1 MGKRKLEEV
10 DGDDSSQIESDDSC
24 SSSNSIT
31 TNSSTDVPSASCI
44 KRKKH
49 KNVKFEGVNV
59 YYFPRAQG
67 FTCIPSEGG
76 STLGM
81 ADKHVF
87 TENFTLSEYAKEQKR
102 IHRMLLEEQRQKGKL
117 MEGLEQRLAEMDNE
131 DCHSDDDSD
140 WDFDELDDYYFLQPM
155 SIRQRRIMLR
165 TAGVKKIDN
174 TEKDLCKE
182 IRVSREAC
190 GCDCKLYCDPETC
203 ACSLAGIKCQVDR
216 LSFPCG
222 CARDGCANPAGRV
235 EFNPVRV
242 RTHFIHTLMRLELD
256 AKRDKSRENSSSESV
271 SGSESDS
278 ERPAVDLLE
287 FNSNELG
294 ACRDCQNSDVCNAMM
309 QEVKNATLE
318 AEQQRASAI
327 LSNSYQNI
335 NSFQTYTNLTNN
347 TVSCVYG
354 NSVECYNAENTTTM
368 YDFSKDDT
376 GYSENSDC
384 SSEGSVSY
392 ETNGYRKS
400 YQNLSNF
407 NVQSGNGSGKFCNKN
422 VTYLSDVTDNQKY
435 TQLNDSCHQ
444 PYKLQ
449 PISSM
454 LNSIHDN
461 TRSTDTPQWNFNSS
475 AKPYTDSC
483 NNSVPFSSAPYS
495 ISLNP
500 CSYTT
505 MSNTTSDRIA
515 ETCPGISSHMKK
527 DLKETDMSLPGSKRL
542 ENGDLNEYINSVET
556 DQCLDQVDSNT
567 QSLNVI
573 SSSLSDG
580 YVSSLYDSDSSN
592 HAVAPSEVNSSF
604 HKTEISQESQ
614 REAEVAVASIKPR
627 EENSGPNFA
636 EIIKESIFEIV
647 SA

>member
-1 MGKRKLEEV
+1 
-10 DGDDSSQIESDDSC
+10 
-24 SSSNSIT
+24 
-31 TNSSTDVPSASCI
+31 
-44 KRKKH
+44 
-49 KNVKFEGVNV
+49 
-59 YYFPRAQG
+59 
-67 FTCIPSEGG
+67 
-76 STLGM
+76 M
-81 ADKHVF
+81 ADKHIF
-87 TENFTLSEYAKEQKR
+87 SENFTLSEYAKEQRR
-102 IHRMLLEEQRQKGKL
+102 IHRVLLEEQRQKGKL
-117 MEGLEQRLAEMDNE
+117 MEGLEERLAEMENE

-140 WDFDELDDYYFLQPM
+140 WDFEDLDDYYFLQPM
-155 SIRQRRIMLR
+155 SIRQRRMMLR

-190 GCDCKLYCDPETC
+190 GCDCKMYCDPETC

-235 EFNPVRV
+235 EFNPIRV

-256 AKRDKSRENSSSESV
+256 AKLEKSREGGSSDSL
-271 SGSESDS
+271 SGSESES
-278 ERPAVDLLE
+278 EKSGVDLTE
-287 FNSNELG
+287 FNSNEHG
-294 ACRDCQNSDVCNAMM
+294 SCRDCQNSDVCNAMM
-309 QEVKNATLE
+309 QEVKNATME
-318 AEQQRASAI
+318 AEQQRASAV

-335 NSFQTYTNLTNN
+335 NSFQTYTNLTNHS
-347 TVSCVYG
+347 VSCVYG

-368 YDFSKDDT
+368 YDFTKDDI

-392 ETNGYRKS
+392 ESNGYRKS

-407 NVQSGNGSGKFCNKN
+407 LVHTGNDNTKFCNKNN
-422 VTYLSDVTDNQKY
+422 VTYLSDVTDSQKY
-435 TQLNDSCHQ
+435 TQLSETSQ
-444 PYKLQ
+444 RPFKLQ

-454 LNSIHDN
+454 LNSIHD
-461 TRSTDTPQWNFNSS
+461 TSGSQDSSHWNFNADS
-475 AKPYTDSC
+475 KPYIADSC
-483 NNSVPFSSAPYS
+483 SNSVTFSSAPYS
-495 ISLNP
+495 ASLSS

-527 DLKETDMSLPGSKRL
+527 DFKETDSSLPSTKRV
-542 ENGDLNEYINSVET
+542 ENGDMNGFINSVEP
-556 DQCLDQVDSNT
+556 DQCLDHVESNT
-567 QSLNVI
+567 GSLTIV

-592 HAVAPSEVNSSF
+592 HAITPSEAGSSYQ
-604 HKTEISQESQ
+604 KEEDSQAASMET
-614 REAEVAVASIKPR
+614 EVAVASIKSR
-627 EENSGPNFA
+627 DENSGPNFA